1 MPLSVPTQT
10 PSSDPTLHA
19 APPCAAP
26 DPAPRAPALTVPNGS
41 CDCHAHICGPADQYA
56 YSPDRIYSPPDA
68 LLPAYRSMLSVL
80 NLTRAVLVQP
90 SVYGSDNTVLMAALQ
105 EGGEAFHGVAVIDD
119 TMDADALQAMHAAG
133 VRGVRVNIVDRKTG
147 KGELPMDEVRA
158 LADRI
163 APLGWHLELLMHVDA
178 FPDLAASLG
187 DLPVQLVFGHLGYMA
202 PGARADTPAFQG
214 LLDLMARGR
223 AWVKLTGPYRIS
235 TGSMPYPDV
244 QPLAEA
250 LLRAAPDR
258 VVWGSDWPHVMVKR
272 DMPNDGDL
280 LDLLQTWA
288 PDAALRRR
296 VLVDNPSVLYD
307 FPPLP

>member
-1 MPLSVPTQT
+1 MSNQA
-10 PSSDPTLHA
+10 PSSDPTRQG
-19 APPCAAP
+19 APLCAAP
-26 DPAPRAPALTVPNGS
+26 DPSPRPPAFAVPAGS
-41 CDCHAHICGPADQYA
+41 CDCHAHICGPGDRHA
-56 YSPDRIYSPPDA
+56 YSPDRIYTPPDA
-68 LLPAYRSMLSVL
+68 LLPTYRSMLSVL
-80 NLTRAVLVQP
+80 GMTRAVLVQP
-90 SVYGSDNTVLMAALQ
+90 SVYGSDNAVLMAALQ
-105 EGGEAFHGVAVIDD
+105 EGGEAFRGVAVIDD
-119 TMDADALQAMHAAG
+119 AMDADALQAMHAAG

-178 FPDLAASLG
+178 FPDLATSLG
-187 DLPVQLVFGHLGYMA
+187 NLPVQLVFGHLGYMA
-202 PGARADTPAFQG
+202 PGAKVETPAFQG
-214 LLDLMARGR
+214 LLDLMSRGR

-235 TGSMPYPDV
+235 AGAMPHADI
-244 QPLAEA
+244 QPLADA
-250 LLRAAPDR
+250 LLKAAPDR

-280 LDLLQTWA
+280 LDLLHAWA

-296 VLVDNPSVLYD
+296 VLVDNPARLYD

>member
-1 MPLSVPTQT
+1 MSNQT
-10 PSSDPTLHA
+10 PSSDPIQQS
-19 APPCAAP
+19 APLCAAP
-26 DPAPRAPALTVPNGS
+26 DPSPRPPAFVVPAGS
-41 CDCHAHICGPADQYA
+41 CDCHAHICGPADRYA
-56 YSPDRIYSPPDA
+56 YSPDRIYTPPDA

-80 NLTRAVLVQP
+80 GITRAVLVQP
-90 SVYGSDNTVLMAALQ
+90 SVYGSDNTVLMAALKA
-105 EGGEAFHGVAVIDD
+105 GGDAFRGVAVIDES
-119 TMDADALQAMHAAG
+119 MDASALQALHAAG

-178 FPDLAASLG
+178 FPDLATSLG

-202 PGARADTPAFQG
+202 PGAASDTPAFQG
-214 LLDLMARGR
+214 LLDLMSRGR

-235 TGSMPYPDV
+235 TTAMPHADIH
-244 QPLAEA
+244 PLAGA
-250 LLRAAPDR
+250 LLEAAPDR

-296 VLVDNPSVLYD
+296 VLVDNPAVLYD